1 MEIYPE
7 AHDFGRVAPEWFHF
21 RANFI
26 PHVEAGGRLWDKKQG
41 SLGDQ
46 SWQPAQGRM
55 LLRCGKIGQGQK
67 KCSNH
72 PVTAV
77 KQSLVQDYFKQAQH
91 S

>member
-1 MEIYPE
+1 MVSFQSE
-7 AHDFGRVAPEWFHF
+7 FHL
-21 RANFI
+21 ACGS
-26 PHVEAGGRLWDKKQG
+26 GGCLWDKKQG

-77 KQSLVQDYFKQAQH
+77 KQPLVLDYFKQAQH
-91 S
+91 SKSE